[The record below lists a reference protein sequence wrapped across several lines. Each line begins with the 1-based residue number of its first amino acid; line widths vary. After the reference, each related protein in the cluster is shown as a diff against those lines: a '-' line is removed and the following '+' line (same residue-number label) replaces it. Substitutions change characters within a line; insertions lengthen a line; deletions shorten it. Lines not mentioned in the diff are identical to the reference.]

1 MPNVCQNCGEKLP
14 SPNPNFCPNCGASLK
29 EQASL
34 ALPVEVIE
42 KAEAETQTA
51 IYELGEKLEEC
62 VEKILAT
69 KGYETER
76 RVRLSGSSGVSHEI
90 DVLARKGKII
100 RIVECKNWKHPVG
113 KEVIQKLNDTLR
125 DLGSKLNGIVASYVG
140 FTEDARN
147 LAEHYGVELWEPDYL
162 MREFFAVSVGRAKEA
177 KCGETIKVEN
187 ALQMRF
193 NFLRAS
199 EIKLQNKDKITA
211 KGTLSYHPYYI
222 VAYSYFAK
230 FKDPTKKVHTFKD
243 SGKIFIDGLNG
254 AVLNPPPLKD
264 MQTVS
269 QRLKG
274 LISKEGREESRRNK
288 KIIEELEMSILAN
301 YEVKSGEDYE
311 VRLFQ
316 PVISKRSIA
325 KSAIDYIVQKNT
337 IDIKYTPKSH
347 DEVFPEVKVIT
358 YTPKIRDINI
368 KSVTIVHVP
377 KWEINYEAFNKT
389 YAREVLAFS
398 GTVLGD
404 TLKYCPKHIGF
415 LKKETIGI
423 CEVCGQALCSE
434 HISQCPI
441 CGKWL
446 CEDDGMSCEECKKIF
461 CKEHTL
467 LNCEICGKPLCNDC
481 KLICPICG
489 KTYGQKH
496 TRACDNCGR
505 KVCSDCATS
514 TGLIRKKTLCK
525 ECQEN

>member
-1 MPNVCQNCGEKLP
+1 
-14 SPNPNFCPNCGASLK
+14 
-29 EQASL
+29 
-34 ALPVEVIE
+34 
-42 KAEAETQTA
+42 
-51 IYELGEKLEEC
+51 
-62 VEKILAT
+62 
-69 KGYETER
+69 
-76 RVRLSGSSGVSHEI
+76 
-90 DVLARKGKII
+90 
-100 RIVECKNWKHPVG
+100 
-113 KEVIQKLNDTLR
+113 
-125 DLGSKLNGIVASYVG
+125 
-140 FTEDARN
+140 
-147 LAEHYGVELWEPDYL
+147 
-162 MREFFAVSVGRAKEA
+162 
-177 KCGETIKVEN
+177 
-187 ALQMRF
+187 MRF

-288 KIIEELEMSILAN
+288 KLIEELETGILAN

-316 PVISKRSIA
+316 PAISKRSIA